1 MNVLT
6 CLQLYFQI
14 QVSRHHMATIFGRIY
29 FFRIERLACSSYQ
42 FLRTIIKW
50 NEVEYNFTANDY
62 GKWEIFQNEHLMVW
76 GLTNQA
82 PQNWKLV

>member
-1 MNVLT
+1 
-6 CLQLYFQI
+6 
-14 QVSRHHMATIFGRIY
+14 MATIFGRIY